1 MERLIL
7 VLTAFLFIGA
17 SGAFAGLKSDSVETG
32 DVSRYE
38 RERREY
44 EEIFW
49 IQRDSVDGEWEVTF
63 RRVVSRYEK
72 FLEKIG
78 NDSEFADDA
87 KLRIAEF
94 HQILGQKKRSKPY
107 LDDIIKNHPDA
118 DEYSINIH
126 KNSGDKTAA
135 YALYWRAAWFGPKKG
150 KLGDK
155 KDLLTIFEKYR
166 GSEGA
171 IYEVLLLFPKDEDR
185 ARIIKNFGLNPKFYE
200 MLSIKKAD

>member
-1 MERLIL
+1 MLKFILIIFAIL
-7 VLTAFLFIGA
+7 SA

-49 IQRDSVDGEWEVTF
+49 IQRDSVDGEWEITF
-63 RRVVSRYEK
+63 KRVISRYEK

-78 NDSEFADDA
+78 NDSEFADDV

-94 HQILGQKKRSKPY
+94 HQILGQKEKSKPY

-118 DEYSINIH
+118 DVYSIKTGENT
-126 KNSGDKTAA
+126 GDKTAA

-150 KLGDK
+150 RLGDK
-155 KDLLTIFEKYR
+155 KDLMAIFEKYR
-166 GSEGA
+166 DSEGA
-171 IYEVLLLFPKDEDR
+171 VYEVLLLFNDENR

-200 MLSIKKAD
+200 MFNLKKAD